1 MSLAPKKSMRPK
13 RNPNYDTNSPKSVED
28 RSTREMKKG
37 GKVEGSAKDM
47 REDKAMAKK
56 AGMSMAKWEKSA
68 ADKKHDAPKKMA
80 GGGMCSPKKMVT
92 GGTVARGMG
101 AAKRGGAFGKNG

>member
-1 MSLAPKKSMRPK
+1 MAKKPMRPK
-13 RNPNYDTNSPKSVED
+13 RNPIYDTNSPKSVED

-37 GKVEGSAKDM
+37 GKVESKEGSAKDM

-68 ADKKHDAPKKMA
+68 ADKKHDAPKKM
-80 GGGMCSPKKMVT
+80 VT

>member
-1 MSLAPKKSMRPK
+1 MAKKPMRPK
-13 RNPNYDTNSPKSVED
+13 RNPIYDTNSPKSVED

-68 ADKKHDAPKKMA
+68 ADKKHDAPKKM
-80 GGGMCSPKKMVT
+80 VT
-92 GGTVARGMG
+92 GGKVARGMG
-101 AAKRGGAFGKNG
+101 AAKRGGCYTD